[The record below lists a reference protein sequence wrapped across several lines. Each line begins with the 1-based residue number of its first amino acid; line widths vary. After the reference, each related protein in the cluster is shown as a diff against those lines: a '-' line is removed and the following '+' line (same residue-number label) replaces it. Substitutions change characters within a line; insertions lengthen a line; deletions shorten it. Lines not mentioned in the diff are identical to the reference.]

1 MRLFFLCLIFSFS
14 AYSQSSGTVTYHFYI
29 PLAVDDIKDEKAKI
43 FISKTIELANSQE
56 FELKFNNSKSSFK
69 YLDKLNYDSEYDR
82 KVNNIATL
90 AYTSPDT
97 YIDFVNKISIVMKDD
112 GTLIKSTIES
122 EKWEIKNETKTIGT
136 YLCYKA
142 VAYESFINR
151 KGEPKTREIICW
163 FAPALP
169 YSFGPKTFNGLP
181 GLILELTED
190 NKTFTASKI
199 ELSDKEIDINLPKG
213 KTTSK
218 EEYDEKLKESL
229 GAIVKSRN

>member
-1 MRLFFLCLIFSFS
+1 MRLFFLSLIFSFN

-29 PLAVDDIKDEKAKI
+29 PLAVDDIKDEEAKK
-43 FISKTIELANSQE
+43 FISNIKELANSQE
-56 FELKFNNSKSSFK
+56 FTLKFNKTRSSFE
-69 YLDKLNYDSEYDR
+69 YLDELNYDSERDR
-82 KVNNIATL
+82 KVNDIAKA
-90 AYTSPDT
+90 AYTSDDT
-97 YIDFVNKISIVMKDD
+97 YIDFFNKIMIKIMSD

-142 VAYESFINR
+142 VTHESFINR

-163 FAPALP
+163 FAPVLP

-199 ELSDKEIDINLPKG
+199 ELSDKEMDINLPKG
-213 KTTSK
+213 KKTSK
-218 EEYDEKLKESL
+218 EEYEKKLKESL